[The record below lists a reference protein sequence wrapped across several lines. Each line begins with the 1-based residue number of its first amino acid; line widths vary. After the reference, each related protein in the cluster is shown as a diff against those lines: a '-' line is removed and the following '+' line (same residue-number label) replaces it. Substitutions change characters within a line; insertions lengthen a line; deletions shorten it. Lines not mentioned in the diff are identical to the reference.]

1 MSNTY
6 DGKHLTFEDQIEL
19 FEKRGMKFRE
29 GKEKAEYKIK
39 FINYY
44 NYISINTGGYFYET
58 GTQRL

>member
-1 MSNTY
+1 MTNTY
-6 DGKHLTFEDQIEL
+6 DGKHLTFEEQIEL

-29 GKEKAEYKIK
+29 GKAKYKIK

-44 NYISINTGGYFYET
+44 NQIFINTGGYFYET